1 MVRQSSFLRGYVNGT
16 LVPNPYANS
25 TNFNTA
31 FGLRIGAGDAPSGY
45 NPLYYFQG
53 RISNIRIVRGVAV
66 YTGNFILPTSVLTST
81 QSAGTNISAI
91 TGTQTSLLTLTTQ
104 AATIAA
110 QFGGTII
117 SEQPSATPGQ
127 GARMCPHGAMT
138 RIHGLTGKFGPY
150 KGHFCPARQGDPT
163 KCTTQYVK
171 AGSPEFATFVADQTK
186 A

>member
-1 MVRQSSFLRGYVNGT
+1 MTHSEAPISITVKSAAGSLVTLRATTAEELDQVVALSIASLASATTELEAAIRGANAA
-16 LVPNPYANS
+16 VPPQ
-25 TNFNTA
+25 
-31 FGLRIGAGDAPSGY
+31 P
-45 NPLYYFQG
+45 
-53 RISNIRIVRGVAV
+53 
-66 YTGNFILPTSVLTST
+66 
-81 QSAGTNISAI
+81 
-91 TGTQTSLLTLTTQ
+91 QT
-104 AATIAA
+104 ATIAA